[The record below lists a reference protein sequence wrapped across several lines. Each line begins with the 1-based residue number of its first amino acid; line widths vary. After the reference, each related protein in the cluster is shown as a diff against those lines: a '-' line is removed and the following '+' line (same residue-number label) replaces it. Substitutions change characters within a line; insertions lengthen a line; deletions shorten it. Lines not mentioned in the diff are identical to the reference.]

1 MDIAADIAPAT
12 ASQDCR
18 VYLVEDDLAV
28 SDSLEQLLRIK
39 GYATTTFGTAEAFL
53 AAAKPQWTGCAIL
66 DIRLPGM
73 SGLDLQSTLTG
84 RGINLPVIIVTGHGD
99 TRNSRAAFKAG
110 AVDFLEK
117 PIDSDALMDAV
128 ATSISSR
135 AQRRESDAQRA
146 DLAQKL
152 DRLTERENQVLEL
165 ILQGKH
171 SREVAET
178 LEISPRTVEVYKS
191 RMMEKLQVSRTND
204 LLRLVISHRLSENG
218 KISRS

>member
-1 MDIAADIAPAT
+1 MNTAADISPAT

-99 TRNSRAAFKAG
+99 TRNSRIAFKAG

-146 DLAQKL
+146 DLSQKL
-152 DRLTERENQVLEL
+152 ERLTERENQVLEL

-171 SREVAET
+171 SREVAEL

>member
-1 MDIAADIAPAT
+1 MNTAADISPAT

-171 SREVAET
+171 SREVAEL

>member
-53 AAAKPQWTGCAIL
+53 AAAKPQWTGCAIF